1 MNLQLLPVILS
12 LAVFLSVALSQDLVS
27 IQFKSDPVLVQTGT
41 DAVFTVVTVL
51 QVFSITWGY
60 PGGVTPLGL
69 WVGGSAVLNTVTQY
83 QGRVT
88 ITATQLRISSAQL
101 GDAGNYTVK
110 VDPSPTTGLAQNTR
124 SIQLRVFDAVD
135 GVTMFVPSV
144 ALEGGNV
151 SVRCTWTKGTETSV
165 LWGKGGSAL
174 TSNSRVTIKGG
185 DLVIN
190 PARRE
195 DAGVYS
201 CTVSNLVSAQTASK
215 TLTVYYGPD
224 TPVLSKASPADCV
237 VAADAVVG
245 QTIRLTCVSNSL
257 PPATFS
263 WKYNNEPVASGQP
276 ASGVFSLQTFSTNQS
291 GQYKC
296 VASNAIT
303 GATSEQGTDLAIVGT
318 CLSAGAVAGIVIG
331 CVVALIL
338 IVIAIVLLV
347 RWKRVCDN
355 VALLQLTED

>member
-1 MNLQLLPVILS
+1 MNLYLLPVVLS

-41 DAVFTVVTVL
+41 DAVFTVVTVF

-101 GDAGNYTVK
+101 RDAGNYTVM
-110 VDPSPTTGLAQNTR
+110 VDPLPTTGLAQNTR

-195 DAGVYS
+195 DAGLYS

-237 VAADAVVG
+237 VGADAVVG
-245 QTIRLTCVSNSL
+245 QTIRLTCVSDSL
-257 PPATFS
+257 PPPLSPGNTTMNPWRLANWTVACSASRPSPPTRAANTSAWLAMPSRAPRRRRGRIWPS
-263 WKYNNEPVASGQP
+263 WAHASVQ
-276 ASGVFSLQTFSTNQS
+276 AQS
-291 GQYKC
+291 Q
-296 VASNAIT
+296 A
-303 GATSEQGTDLAIVGT
+303 
-318 CLSAGAVAGIVIG
+318 
-331 CVVALIL
+331 
-338 IVIAIVLLV
+338 
-347 RWKRVCDN
+347 
-355 VALLQLTED
+355 